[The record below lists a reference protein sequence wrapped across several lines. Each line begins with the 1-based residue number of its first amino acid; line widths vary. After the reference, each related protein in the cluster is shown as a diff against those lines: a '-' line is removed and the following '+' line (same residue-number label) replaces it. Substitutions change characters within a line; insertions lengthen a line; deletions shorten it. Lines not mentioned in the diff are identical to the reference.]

1 MSESKID
8 SIVEDL
14 KSEEE
19 RLKNDLADLKKQAQA
34 VARELKTVQSGLA
47 SLAGKAAATRK
58 RSAGKKRGSQ
68 EVPLEAPL
76 EAPPE
81 APLAVNIE
89 PQSEMTLESFP

>member
-58 RSAGKKRGSQ
+58 RSVGKKRGSQ
-68 EVPLEAPL
+68 EAPL
-76 EAPPE
+76 E

>member
-19 RLKNDLADLKKQAQA
+19 RLKRDLADLKKQAQE

-47 SLAGKAAATRK
+47 SLAGKAAATHRAAG
-58 RSAGKKRGSQ
+58 RSPAGSRG
-68 EVPLEAPL
+68 
-76 EAPPE
+76 
-81 APLAVNIE
+81 
-89 PQSEMTLESFP
+89 T

>member
-19 RLKNDLADLKKQAQA
+19 RLKSDLADLKKQAQA

-68 EVPLEAPL
+68 EAPL
-76 EAPPE
+76 E